1 MIGLVLL
8 LMGLGMVLTGALLV
22 RAGKQRASATGLLVV
37 GRLGLGLGS
46 VAALL
51 GMCWVVVTGV

>member
-1 MIGLVLL
+1 MIGLAVL
-8 LMGLGMVLTGALLV
+8 LMGLGLVLTGALLV
-22 RAGKQRASATGLLVV
+22 RAGKQRADAGGLLVV

>member
-1 MIGLVLL
+1 MGLGLVL
-8 LMGLGMVLTGALLV
+8 TGGLLV
-22 RAGKQRASATGLLVV
+22 RAGKQRANAAGLLLV

-46 VAALL
+46 VAALC

>member
-1 MIGLVLL
+1 MGLAVL
-8 LMGLGMVLTGALLV
+8 LMGLGLVLTGALLV
-22 RAGKQRASATGLLVV
+22 QAGKQRADARGLLVL

-46 VAALL
+46 VAALC